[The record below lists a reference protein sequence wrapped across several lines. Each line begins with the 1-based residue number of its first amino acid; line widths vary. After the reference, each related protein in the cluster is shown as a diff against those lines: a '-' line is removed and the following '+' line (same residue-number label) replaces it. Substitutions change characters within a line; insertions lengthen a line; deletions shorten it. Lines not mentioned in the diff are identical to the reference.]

1 MTYKCIHSPVC
12 FPKHYNFILSMMNL
26 LKGLKVIQ
34 HIYHYIHY
42 ACNIKN
48 LCTIKW
54 EYSTSHYYAGLKYQ
68 NKNIIELHLHLSKN
82 QVT

>member
-1 MTYKCIHSPVC
+1 MVDMTYKCIHSLDF

-42 ACNIKN
+42 AYKINN
-48 LCTIKW
+48 LCTIK
-54 EYSTSHYYAGLKYQ
+54 YKYFTNQYRAGLKYQ

-82 QVT
+82 